1 MPIRN
6 VNIVHAV
13 INEHAP
19 IFYELI
25 ELIIDSL
32 RSKGVQVSR
41 TTNQVYP
48 DQLNIIVGHTMF
60 LSPNSFTEIRNVTHD
75 YIVFQL
81 EALNSEQ
88 GFSSSHP
95 AYYEFLRG
103 AKQVWE
109 YSPQNTRYLAQLG
122 VTNVRYIPVG
132 YSPRL
137 DRIID
142 PVEHDIDILFFGAIT
157 PRRQQIL
164 GELRRCGFK
173 TALLFGVYG
182 SVRDACIARAKIQLN
197 IHQSET
203 LQLEQLRVA
212 YLLNNKRFVVS
223 ETSADNPYGNGV
235 VFCDYK
241 DIVTRCAYY
250 LKPGMEVERMWIAK
264 SDHECLKHIPMA
276 SSIFNALAELAPD

>member
-13 INEHAP
+13 INEQ

-81 EALNSEQ
+81 EGLNSEQ

-122 VTNVRYIPVG
+122 VYQRALYPRRLFT
-132 YSPRL
+132 SPR
-137 DRIID
+137 
-142 PVEHDIDILFFGAIT
+142 
-157 PRRQQIL
+157 
-164 GELRRCGFK
+164 
-173 TALLFGVYG
+173 
-182 SVRDACIARAKIQLN
+182 
-197 IHQSET
+197 
-203 LQLEQLRVA
+203 
-212 YLLNNKRFVVS
+212 
-223 ETSADNPYGNGV
+223 
-235 VFCDYK
+235 
-241 DIVTRCAYY
+241 
-250 LKPGMEVERMWIAK
+250 
-264 SDHECLKHIPMA
+264 SDHR
-276 SSIFNALAELAPD
+276 SR